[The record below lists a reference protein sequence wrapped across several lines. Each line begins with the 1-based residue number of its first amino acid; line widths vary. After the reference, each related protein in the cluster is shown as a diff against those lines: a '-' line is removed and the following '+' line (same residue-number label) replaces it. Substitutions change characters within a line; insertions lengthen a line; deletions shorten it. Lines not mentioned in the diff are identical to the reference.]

1 MRRNEEFSP
10 RKAPYRIGHQANR
23 KEPMKLYAGLLAI
36 GLSILLLA
44 SVQSG
49 CAEDQTEALLG
60 ASRVGDLQ
68 KVEALLSA
76 GADVNA
82 KAKGGS
88 TALMYASGKGHRS
101 VVELLLAQGADV
113 NAKDKDGSTAL
124 MAASGKGHRSIV
136 KLLEEK
142 GAKQ

>member
-1 MRRNEEFSP
+1 
-10 RKAPYRIGHQANR
+10 
-23 KEPMKLYAGLLAI
+23 MKLYAGLLAI

-82 KAKGGS
+82 K
-88 TALMYASGKGHRS
+88 
-101 VVELLLAQGADV
+101 
-113 NAKDKDGSTAL
+113 DKDGRTAL